1 MAGVSASHLS
11 RIERGLAGA
20 QPEILQR
27 IARALGVVMEDIA
40 WEIEGVE

>member
-11 RIERGLAGA
+11 RIERGLNGA

-27 IARALGVVMEDIA
+27 IAQALGVVIEDIV
-40 WEIEGVE
+40 WGMEGVE